1 MTSRP
6 NRILGIVVGVIA
18 VIGIVA
24 GVLSA
29 TRQVPQYD
37 RGTPEGVVQAYL
49 TAVIDGDHQD
59 AVELLAEESSCT
71 VEDLDRAYVPD
82 DVRVVL
88 RDTEVDGETAQVKVD
103 VVMSSGGPLES
114 SEYGEEHTFRLT
126 RAGGDWLIAGE
137 PWPMYECNKGN

>member
-6 NRILGIVVGVIA
+6 NRVLALVVGLIA
-18 VIGIVA
+18 VIGVVA

-29 TRQVPQYD
+29 TRQVPKYD
-37 RGTPEGVVQAYL
+37 RGTPEGLVQAYL

-59 AVELLAEESSCT
+59 AVAFLTPESSCT

-88 RDTEVDGETAQVKVD
+88 RDTEVDGDTAQVKVD
-103 VVMSSGGPLES
+103 VVMSSGGPLEG
-114 SEYGEEHTFRLT
+114 SEYAEEHTFRLT
-126 RAGGDWLIAGE
+126 RAGGDWLITGA
-137 PWPMYECNKGN
+137 PWPMYECSKGE